1 MFDDLVIDDR
11 NNGECEESECER
23 PEPETVPDP
32 NANVKRK
39 TQGSPGISGT
49 SGGPPTQGYSNG
61 GSSVKPQLKKIHTIS
76 GTAGQQIQQSVPSAI
91 PSAVIL
97 DFNLAKVFMLDC
109 FLKDS
114 ALENSHLIKIA
125 DMIEFATSTQGQGLN
140 IQNQMDRLKIA
151 EMILSEI
158 FY

>member
-23 PEPETVPDP
+23 LEPEPVPDP

-61 GSSVKPQLKKIHTIS
+61 GSSS

-114 ALENSHLIKIA
+114 ALEKSHLIKIA

-151 EMILSEI
+151 EMILAEI